1 MIRVVL
7 RGQGQLNFDHL
18 PRRLFTSLVALI
30 SQGGMIRHRPII
42 AFFHCFIAWGFIFY
56 ILVNIVDIVEAYIH
70 GFRFL
75 EQSVLG
81 GLYRMLADV
90 LSIAVLVGMN
100 FFLIRRFVAGVPALT
115 YHNNVKWH
123 PKALAGISMDSLIV
137 GGFILAHV
145 GFRFLGSSFLIATE
159 NSDAW
164 QPFAN
169 WVANLWRGK
178 LPELTITIGWHIS
191 WWLALGLILV
201 FVSYFPYTKHAHLF
215 MGPFNLMTRPQRRG
229 LGTLDAID
237 FNDERIEQFGV
248 ARLTDLSQTH
258 IVDAFACIMCN
269 RCQDVCPAYVTGK
282 ELSPAALEI
291 NKRYY
296 ISENMK
302 LLAGRR
308 FADSPGIR
316 H

>member
-56 ILVNIVDIVEAYIH
+56 ILVNIVDIVEAYIP

-75 EQSVLG
+75 ERSVLG
-81 GLYRMLADV
+81 SLYRMLADV
-90 LSIAVLVGMN
+90 LSIAIMVGMS

-145 GFRFLGSSFLIATE
+145 GFRFLGASFLIATE
-159 NSDAW
+159 SSDAW

-191 WWLALGLILV
+191 WWLALGLILRFRFLLSV
-201 FVSYFPYTKHAHLF
+201 YETCP
-215 MGPFNLMTRPQRRG
+215 PFHRPLQ
-229 LGTLDAID
+229 
-237 FNDERIEQFGV
+237 FNDPPAEAGIG
-248 ARLTDLSQTH
+248 
-258 IVDAFACIMCN
+258 DAGC
-269 RCQDVCPAYVTGK
+269 Y
-282 ELSPAALEI
+282 
-291 NKRYY
+291 
-296 ISENMK
+296 
-302 LLAGRR
+302 
-308 FADSPGIR
+308 
-316 H
+316 